1 LSDISQ
7 LYVKG
12 EVPDEGIVPVN
23 VSDWSASMYCADT
36 VGAPGAVTWDDT
48 IALGDAEE
56 VAVSGEVA
64 ESVTFSSN
72 EYVLPVTK
80 VLAGTLHVTVFP
92 DACPVPEF
100 AAHCVA
106 CA

>member
-36 VGAPGAVTWDDT
+36 VGAPGAV
-48 IALGDAEE
+48 IGEDATMLEDADE
-56 VAVSGEVA
+56 VATSGEFA
-64 ESVTFSSN
+64 ESAAFSSR
-72 EYVLPVTK
+72 E
-80 VLAGTLHVTVFP
+80 
-92 DACPVPEF
+92 
-100 AAHCVA
+100 
-106 CA
+106 